1 METRKDLVSECIELE
16 ITPDDIRRILR
27 WFMAMQYQ
35 GRLDWDDLLIAER
48 LKSAYD
54 LLVNMRIGS

>member
-1 METRKDLVSECIELE
+1 METRKELVSDCIELE

-27 WFMAMQYQ
+27 WFIAMQYQ

-48 LKSAYD
+48 LKAAYN
-54 LLVNMRIGS
+54 LLLNMRIGS